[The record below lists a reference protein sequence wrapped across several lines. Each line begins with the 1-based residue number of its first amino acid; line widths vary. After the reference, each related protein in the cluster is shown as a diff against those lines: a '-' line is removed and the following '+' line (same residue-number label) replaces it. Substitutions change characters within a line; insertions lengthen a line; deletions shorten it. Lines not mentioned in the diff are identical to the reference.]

1 MSNAVRGFNDPCNR
15 ITFQAF
21 LNGLQVHVNP
31 MVNVAAAKFS
41 HLYSIGNI
49 NQVFVTGEIK
59 IMSLYDYFELIHIK
73 KEKYVC
79 MMDITKIKHIWF
91 AWNDSIRAW
100 QGGGE
105 LVTGDPKPEHN
116 QPYLLQ
122 SLRSLIYL
130 ITKTSDVKTLVIDH
144 ILPIVKTLRNMY
156 ITDKDF
162 QKKIILAINNN
173 TDPYGFYDNYDATE
187 PGELAILYYLKSNG
201 KQLSLKAF
209 TTVLYTALQ
218 QSIKISTS
226 KPNIENN
233 DHAKFISVYSI
244 PIIQMLFSCVANNVQ
259 NDIIVAN
266 YVDLLEKQTEL
277 PDFVKSLCNDSNIPN
292 IPSSEQFLSVITN
305 ELSISEI
312 FPELFGP
319 IDLNPFKLTK
329 LTTFNKHGK
338 EYKYPIMT
346 SYYANH
352 SKTCMTPD
360 SKHVSI
366 YGVQINPDNFES
378 IKFTLEMQGI
388 VNCTANQSGKILSI
402 EEDDIIKQNM
412 IGGNVKY
419 NDGTTSTIISIEST
433 SITVDMDKE
442 FDENPI
448 TIVFDNRPHKFFQD
462 FSISSGIAEI
472 SLFNKGILFTPG
484 LTFILSKDN
493 DKKCLRLT
501 HNSDGKDINVCF
513 PYQPL
518 DIKFQGLGIVM
529 EPLT

>member
-1 MSNAVRGFNDPCNR
+1 MSNAVRGFNDPGGR
-15 ITFQAF
+15 TTFQAF
-21 LNGLQVHVNP
+21 LNALQLHINP
-31 MVNVAAAKFS
+31 MINVAAAKFS
-41 HLYSIGNI
+41 HLYTIGNI

-73 KEKYVC
+73 KERYVC

-130 ITKTSDVKTLVIDH
+130 TTKTSDIKTIVVDH
-144 ILPIVKTLRNMY
+144 MLPIVKTLRNMY
-156 ITDKDF
+156 AIDKDF
-162 QKKIILAINNN
+162 QKKTILAINNN
-173 TDPYGFYDNYDATE
+173 TDPYGFYDNYDGAE

-209 TTVLYTALQ
+209 TTLLYTALQ
-218 QSIKISTS
+218 QSIKMSTS

-233 DHAKFISVYSI
+233 DHDKFISVYSI
-244 PIIQMLFSCVANNVQ
+244 PIIQMLFSSVKTNTDT
-259 NDIIVAN
+259 DIIVAN
-266 YVDLLEKQTEL
+266 YIDLLEKQIEL
-277 PDFVKSLCNDSNIPN
+277 PDFVKSLCNNSNIPN

-305 ELSISEI
+305 ELSISEL

-346 SYYANH
+346 SYCGN

-360 SKHVSI
+360 PKNVSI
-366 YGVQINPDNFES
+366 YGVQINPDNFEN
-378 IKFTLEMQGI
+378 IKFSLELQGI
-388 VNCTANQSGKILSI
+388 VNCTASQSGKILSI

-412 IGGNVKY
+412 VGASVKY

-433 SITVDMDKE
+433 FIIVDIDKI

-448 TIVFDNRPHKFFQD
+448 TIVFDNRPYKFFQD
-462 FSISSGIAEI
+462 FNISNGIVEI
-472 SLFNKGILFTPG
+472 GLFTKGILFTPG

-493 DKKCLRLT
+493 DKKCLRLV
-501 HNSDGKDINVCF
+501 HNSDGKTINVCF

-518 DIKFQGLGIVM
+518 DIKFQGLSVIM